1 MTQLKQTGLYKAHIE
16 AGGKMVPFAGFEL
29 PIQYDSIKSE
39 HIAVRTAA
47 GMFDVSHMGEIFL
60 SGPDAIANVQKLV
73 TQNMDKIKPN
83 RAVYSGM
90 LYENGTFVD
99 DILVYRM
106 AENEFML
113 VVNAANLNKDYEWIK
128 KNLFGNCKCENRS
141 DQITQIAVQ
150 GPESKQIVQK
160 LTSLNLD
167 DLKYYRFRNDHIAN
181 IEAIISRTGYTG
193 ELGYELYFDKTHSMA
208 MWNALMETGRDCGLK
223 PAGLGCRDTL
233 RLEAG
238 MPLYGN
244 DIDDQHTPLE
254 AGLAW
259 TVKFKKSDFNGK
271 QALVAQQEKGLERH
285 LIGFELL
292 TKGMPRPGYEILD
305 GDTKIGVLTS
315 GTISISVGKP
325 IGMAYVK
332 SGYETEG
339 TEFDVVIRDRRLRAK
354 VVSMPFYKKPE

>member
-1 MTQLKQTGLYKAHIE
+1 MTELKKTGLHQAHIE
-16 AGGKMVPFAGFEL
+16 AGGRMTAFAGFEL

-39 HIAVRTAA
+39 HLAVRTAA

-73 TQNMDKIKPN
+73 TQNIEKIKPN

-106 AENEFML
+106 SEDECML
-113 VVNAANLNKDYEWIK
+113 VVNAANLEKDYAWIL
-128 KNLFGNCKCENRS
+128 KNQFGNCVCENRS
-141 DQITQIAVQ
+141 DRITQIAIQ
-150 GPESKQIVQK
+150 GPESKTILQT
-160 LTSLNLD
+160 LTTLNLD
-167 DLKYYRFRNDHIAN
+167 ELKYYRFRNDRIL
-181 IEAIISRTGYTG
+181 EYETIISRTGYTG
-193 ELGYELYFDKTHSMA
+193 ELGFELYFDKKHSLTV
-208 MWNALMETGRDCGLK
+208 WNALMESGRGSGLK

-254 AGLAW
+254 AGLDW
-259 TVKFKKSDFNGK
+259 TVKFKKSDFNGR
-271 QALVAQQEKGLERH
+271 QALVNQKDKGVEKH
-285 LIGFELL
+285 LVGFELL
-292 TKGMPRPGYEILD
+292 TKGMPRPGYLIFD
-305 GDTKIGVLTS
+305 GDRQIGILTS

-332 SGYETEG
+332 SGYETEN
-339 TEFDVVIRDRRLRAK
+339 TEFDVVIRDKRIRAK
-354 VVSMPFYKKPE
+354 VVSMPFYKKTV